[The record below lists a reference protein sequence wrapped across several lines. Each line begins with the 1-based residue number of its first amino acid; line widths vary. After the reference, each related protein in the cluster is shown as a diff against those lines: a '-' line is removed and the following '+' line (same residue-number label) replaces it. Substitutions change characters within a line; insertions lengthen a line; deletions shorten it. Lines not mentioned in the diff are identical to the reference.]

1 VAEAATPA
9 VSGSRTRT
17 RRLLLLLA
25 AVAVAPVILS
35 YAAYYLLPRD
45 ARVNYGTL
53 LPTQPLHDITGA
65 RLDGKPFATAEL
77 RGRWTLLTV
86 AGGECERPC
95 EDALYASRQARTIQ
109 NAERDRVQR
118 VWLVPDQRAISPA
131 LLAEHPDVVVARVD
145 AAGLSALPEG
155 AERIYVIDPLGNL
168 VLAWPMQ
175 PDIKAMAK
183 DLTRLLR
190 ASQIG

>member
-1 VAEAATPA
+1 MAEAATA
-9 VSGSRTRT
+9 HLSGTRARTR
-17 RRLLLLLA
+17 RRLLLLA
-25 AVAVAPVILS
+25 AIAVAPVILS

-53 LPTQPLHDITGA
+53 LPTQPFADIGGV
-65 RLDGKPFATAEL
+65 RLDGRRFAAAEL
-77 RGRWTLLTV
+77 RGHWTLLS
-86 AGGECERPC
+86 ASGGDCRRPC

-118 VWLVPDQRAISPA
+118 VWLVPDDHPISA
-131 LLAEHPDVVVARVD
+131 RLLAAHPDLLVARVNNG
-145 AAGLSALPEG
+145 ALSALPEG
-155 AERIYVIDPLGNL
+155 ADRIYLIDPLGNL
-168 VLAWPMQ
+168 VLAWPTQ